1 MTKDEILAELE
12 GMTAEEVASRIG
24 RSKLA
29 EWWELLYGKQPPKS
43 RTAYQLAYDMLQM
56 VRMRNRAQVLARG
69 LMLH

>member
-12 GMTAEEVASRIG
+12 GMTAGEAASRIG

-56 VRMRNRAQVLARG
+56 ARMCNRAQALAHG
-69 LMLH
+69 LMPH